1 MNRKAK
7 YSMEKDLANKFTA
20 LQIDEHNAE
29 LRNDSAEIHFAPPA
43 AAKICCKYVPC
54 AVETAE

>member
-1 MNRKAK
+1 
-7 YSMEKDLANKFTA
+7 MEKDLANKFTA